1 MKATSKPKRNAKPAS
16 AGKPNRKKSRRP
28 AAARPSLYE
37 RLKKGL
43 DDFRRHLEGEDVG
56 VVTTVYVAPG
66 AAAECIRTLKVA
78 RTAAGLTLKAVAVRS
93 GLRIETLSRMELG
106 KVPNPTVD
114 TLNRYAAAVG
124 YTLSLS
130 AEPLN
135 PGKSA

>member
-1 MKATSKPKRNAKPAS
+1 
-16 AGKPNRKKSRRP
+16 
-28 AAARPSLYE
+28 LYE
-37 RLKKGL
+37 RLRKGL
-43 DDFRRHLEGEDVG
+43 DDLRRHFEGEDVG

-66 AAAECIRTLKVA
+66 AAAECIRTLKEA
-78 RTAAGLTLKAVAVRS
+78 RTAAGLTLKAVAARS
-93 GLRIETLSRMELG
+93 RLRMETLSRMELG

-130 AEPLN
+130 AVPVR

>member
-1 MKATSKPKRNAKPAS
+1 MTKAKAAKRARRSKEV
-16 AGKPNRKKSRRP
+16 RP
-28 AAARPSLYE
+28 PVYE

-43 DDFRRHLEGEDVG
+43 DDLRRHFEGEDVG

-66 AAAECIRTLKVA
+66 AAAECIRTLKDA
-78 RTAAGLTLKAVAVRS
+78 RTAAGLTLKAVATRS
-93 GLRIETLSRMELG
+93 GLRVETLSRMELG

-130 AEPLN
+130 AVPLR
-135 PGKSA
+135 PGKAV